1 MKKKILA
8 IINNVTSGVLLPFL
22 VYYLFTTVSELDT
35 LNLAGKLV
43 FYILVL
49 LYVCFFTLYQCE
61 RIQDFISKK
70 IGQMKFI
77 CSIIYIVMNFSAIF
91 ASFYTC
97 LFIDNSSNFKNVIIG
112 NRAEI
117 YIDFFFYSLGLFVMN
132 NPSSIE
138 AVTIYSKLFVGAQLI
153 TIFVMLIIIL
163 TNYRELNN
171 PFNEYLKN
179 KK

>member
-1 MKKKILA
+1 MKKKISA
-8 IINNVTSGVLLPFL
+8 IFNNITSGVLLPFL
-22 VYYLFTTVSELDT
+22 VYYAFTTVSELDT
-35 LNLAGKLV
+35 LNLAGKLIFYVLIFLYV
-43 FYILVL
+43 FYFI
-49 LYVCFFTLYQCE
+49 LYQCE

-91 ASFYTC
+91 ASYYTC

-112 NRAEI
+112 NWAET

-138 AVTIYSKLFVGAQLI
+138 AATIYSKLFVGTQLI
-153 TIFVMLIIIL
+153 TIFVMLIIIF

-171 PFNEYLKN
+171 PFNEHLKN